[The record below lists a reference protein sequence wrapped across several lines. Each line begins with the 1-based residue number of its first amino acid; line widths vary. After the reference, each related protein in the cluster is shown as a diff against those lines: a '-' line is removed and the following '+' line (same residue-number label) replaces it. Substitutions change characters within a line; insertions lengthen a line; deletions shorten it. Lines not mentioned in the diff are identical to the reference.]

1 MTKAVYPG
9 TFDPITRGHLDILM
23 RAADVFDQVTL
34 LVLSN
39 TQKKSMFSLEE
50 RARLAKAAIDECG
63 LLGGRNIIVDS
74 YDGVTV
80 RYLEEHD
87 IRVIIRGLRAVSDY
101 EYEIQLFLANKYLDP
116 KVETLLMP
124 TSLRYQFV
132 SSSLMKEM
140 VSFGL
145 DVSEFV
151 TPTVEQALREKLEVK
166 Q

>member
-1 MTKAVYPG
+1 VTKAVYPG
-9 TFDPITRGHLDILM
+9 TFDPVTRGHLDILM
-23 RAADVFDQVTL
+23 RAADVFDEVTL

-39 TQKKSMFSLEE
+39 VQKKSMFSLEE
-50 RARLAKAAIDECG
+50 RVELAKAAIKECG
-63 LLGGRNIIVDS
+63 VDGS
-74 YDGVTV
+74 KKITVDCYDGVTV
-80 RYLEEHD
+80 HYLEDHD

-124 TSLRYQFV
+124 TSLKYQFV
-132 SSSLMKEM
+132 SSSLVKEM

-151 TPTVEQALREKLEVK
+151 TPTVAKALKDKLEVNL
-166 Q
+166 